1 MIKVAFEEVGIE
13 ELNLRGIDSKK
24 EIVIYEPQGCP
35 KCLHK
40 GTKGR
45 LAIFEMFE
53 MTGEVENI
61 ILHDLS
67 EANLE
72 KETKKQ
78 KMISMRNDGILKAV
92 KGVVSLGDVVKVV
105 EVG

>member
-1 MIKVAFEEVGIE
+1 M
-13 ELNLRGIDSKK
+13 
-24 EIVIYEPQGCP
+24 
-35 KCLHK
+35 
-40 GTKGR
+40 
-45 LAIFEMFE
+45 AIFEMFE
-53 MTGEVENI
+53 MTGDVENV

-78 KMISMRNDGILKAV
+78 KMISMRNDGILKVV
-92 KGVVSLGDVVKVV
+92 KGMVSLGDVVKVV

>member
-1 MIKVAFEEVGIE
+1 
-13 ELNLRGIDSKK
+13 
-24 EIVIYEPQGCP
+24 
-35 KCLHK
+35 
-40 GTKGR
+40 
-45 LAIFEMFE
+45 MFE
-53 MTGEVENI
+53 MTGDVENV

-78 KMISMRNDGILKAV
+78 KMISMRNDGILKVV
-92 KGVVSLGDVVKVV
+92 KGMVSLGDVVKVV